1 MNKKHQII
9 IIATFLLTLILVGGT
24 ALYLFFLN
32 NARYNVYK
40 TSNDEYKVKICRIGN
55 KLLPMGESSAIIKI
69 YDKEYHTY
77 VADVEVYD
85 IDNHGDEA
93 TADNFDV
100 QFMDEYIHIDILDYN
115 GEVDYTYRFYY
126 DDLDEVAK
134 GRKWKRK

>member
-1 MNKKHQII
+1 MSKKLQIAI
-9 IIATFLLTLILVGGT
+9 IVFLSLILTIVGGI
-24 ALYLFFLN
+24 ASYIFYFKDM
-32 NARYNVYK
+32 RYNVEK
-40 TSNDEYKVKICRIGN
+40 VSNDEYKVKICRIGN

-134 GRKWKRK
+134 GRK

>member
-1 MNKKHQII
+1 MSKKQQIAI
-9 IIATFLLTLILVGGT
+9 IVFLSLILTIVGGI
-24 ALYLFFLN
+24 ASYIFYFKDM
-32 NARYNVYK
+32 RYNVEK
-40 TSNDEYKVKICRIGN
+40 VSNDEYKVKICRIGN

-115 GEVDYTYRFYY
+115 DEVDYTYRFYY

-134 GRKWKRK
+134 GRK

>member
-9 IIATFLLTLILVGGT
+9 IIATFLLTLIIVGGT

-55 KLLPMGESSAIIKI
+55 KLLPMGESRAIIKI
-69 YDKEYHTY
+69 YDKENHTY
-77 VADVEVYD
+77 VADVEVYG
-85 IDNHGDEA
+85 IDNNGDEA
-93 TADNFDV
+93 EARNFDI
-100 QFMDEYIHIDILDYN
+100 QFKDEYIHIDIWDYY

-126 DDLDEVAK
+126 SDLKEVAEA
-134 GRKWKRK
+134 R